1 MAEHD
6 TPTDPDRNAPPS
18 SSDDL
23 PADTE
28 GHTEPPANGNSNDN
42 GGKRK
47 RLLLIL
53 ALVVV
58 IAGAGYL
65 AYWLLWG
72 RFHITTEDAYVG
84 GNVVSVSPQVNG
96 TVVSIHAEDTDRV
109 AAGDLLVTLD
119 DTDAR
124 VALEQAKANLAQTV
138 REVRRLFDQADQL
151 EATVTLRKA
160 SLEQARRDYQRARE
174 LKQVR
179 GISTQDFQHAETELE
194 TARASYQEARHQLA
208 ASRAAVAGTTLDD
221 HPQVLRAEAD
231 LRQAWLRLQRTRIL
245 APTDGYVAQRGV
257 QVGQEVQPG
266 GKLMAVVPL
275 DQVWVDANYK
285 ETELTHVRIGQP
297 VELTADLY
305 GDNHVY
311 HGKVAGLAAGT
322 GNAFA
327 LLPAQ
332 NATGNW
338 IKVVQ
343 RVPVRIRLDGDDL
356 RDFPLRVGLSMEVT
370 VETRD
375 RDGRTLAEAP
385 VSGVRF
391 ETGVYRRD
399 QSEVEAMIAE
409 IVAANRGGDDHAS

>member
-1 MAEHD
+1 MAEHE
-6 TPTDPDRNAPPS
+6 TSTHPDHTAPQPS
-18 SSDDL
+18 GDSPANNDN
-23 PADTE
+23 PAD
-28 GHTEPPANGNSNDN
+28 NN

-58 IAGAGYL
+58 IAAAGYL

-151 EATVTLRKA
+151 DATVTLRKA

-179 GISTQDFQHAETELE
+179 GISTQDFQHAETALE

-208 ASRAAVAGTTLDD
+208 ASRAAVAGTTLED

-305 GDNHVY
+305 GDDHVY

-385 VSGVRF
+385 VSGARF

-399 QSEVEAMIAE
+399 QSEVDALIAE
-409 IVAANRGGDDHAS
+409 IVAANRGGDDRAS